1 MGDENS
7 FFSYKA
13 MHILKTKLQL
23 LKKIDIE
30 CYDFFLKKSMLRK
43 YTISGTEYT
52 YVYDFS
58 VCLMCVEQL
67 FITKESRVCFL
78 LGLLKA

>member
-1 MGDENS
+1 
-7 FFSYKA
+7 

-52 YVYDFS
+52 YVYAFS

-67 FITKESRVCFL
+67 FITKESRSSLFSTWPIEGITL
-78 LGLLKA
+78 PPK